1 MTGKT
6 PTFLVDEMLQRLGR
20 WLRAA
25 GYDTQIASRASAD
38 YYLLRQAIDAGR
50 LLLTCDRKL
59 LEHRRAAAHVILL
72 SCSSLEQSIQELARQ
87 LPIDWQYKP
96 FSRCLVCNTPLLT
109 ANAAQRQKTPA
120 SVRERAL
127 PTQYCPH
134 CQRVFWEGS
143 HVKRMRH
150 QLDTWQHSLTADRE
164 A

>member
-1 MTGKT
+1 
-6 PTFLVDEMLQRLGR
+6 MLQRLGR

-25 GYDTQIASRASAD
+25 GYNTRIATQATAD
-38 YYLLRQAIDAGR
+38 YYLLRQAIDEGR

-59 LEHRRAAAHVILL
+59 LEHRRAAGHVILL
-72 SCSSLEQSIQELARQ
+72 SCGSLEQSIQDLTQQ
-87 LPIDWQYKP
+87 LQIDWLYKP

-109 ANAAQRQKTPA
+109 ASPSQIQNAPA

-127 PTQYCPH
+127 PAQYCPH

-150 QLDTWQHSLTADRE
+150 QLDSWQHSQVADLD

>member
-1 MTGKT
+1 MTDQT

-25 GYDTQIASRASAD
+25 GYDTRIATQATAD
-38 YYLLRQAIDAGR
+38 YYLLRLAIGEGR

-59 LEHRRAAAHVILL
+59 LEHRRSPGHVILL
-72 SCSSLEQSIQELARQ
+72 SCGSLEQSIQNLTLQ
-87 LPIDWQYKP
+87 LPINWQYKP
-96 FSRCLVCNTPLLT
+96 FSRCLVCNTPLQAASPSQT
-109 ANAAQRQKTPA
+109 QNAPA

-127 PTQYCPH
+127 PAQYCPH

-150 QLDTWQHSLTADRE
+150 QLNTWQHRPAADLD